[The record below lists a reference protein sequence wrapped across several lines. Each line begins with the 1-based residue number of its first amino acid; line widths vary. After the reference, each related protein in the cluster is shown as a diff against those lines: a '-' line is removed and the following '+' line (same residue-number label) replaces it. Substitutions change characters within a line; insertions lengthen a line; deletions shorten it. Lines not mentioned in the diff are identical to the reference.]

1 MGLQV
6 DQLRWMAE
14 RHGDETAY
22 AQLATKDLLTFT
34 RWDTTSN
41 RLARGLADAGVAPG
55 ERVVLHLENEHLDR
69 WLISYAAIHKTG
81 AVAVPT
87 NTRLTAR
94 ELSTILA
101 HAEPAAMIT
110 STRLRPTL
118 DDALAGGTTSP
129 RLVIHADD
137 HQSWCPTLVTDD
149 STFQVPVGD
158 GDLADILYTSGTTGL
173 PKGVAVR
180 HRNTHLIP
188 NGEPPW
194 TGNSW
199 IHCSPLSTFA
209 GISFVYNP
217 MKMGMR
223 GLYLPRFDPDPWFD
237 AVEQWRPTMA
247 FLVPAMVQLLLS
259 HERFATADLSSLTL
273 LSIGSAP
280 LAPSL
285 HRRVAE
291 RLPEAMVTNNYSMT
305 EAGTAF
311 TYLPPGEV
319 TRRPGSVGMPLP
331 PTEIRIAD
339 EADDAVPAGQIGDVL
354 IGVGEHHREY
364 YRDPEATASTWSGEW
379 LRSGDVGYLDDDGY
393 LYIVGR
399 AKDIIIRGGNN
410 VAATEVEGALY
421 EHPGVLEA
429 AVVGVPHDVLGE
441 DVAAFV
447 VAQPGHDLDPDELR
461 AFCAERLADYKVPRH
476 IWFVDELPRNATGKV
491 LKRDLVPPV

>member
-1 MGLQV
+1 M
-6 DQLRWMAE
+6 
-14 RHGDETAY
+14 
-22 AQLATKDLLTFT
+22 
-34 RWDTTSN
+34 
-41 RLARGLADAGVAPG
+41 ARGLADAGIEPG

-69 WLISYAAIHKTG
+69 WLIAYAAIHKAG

-94 ELSTILA
+94 ELVDDPCPRRA
-101 HAEPAAMIT
+101 GRVIT
-110 STRLRPTL
+110 SHASAPDAGRGGGRRPRLDR
-118 DDALAGGTTSP
+118 

-149 STFQVPVGD
+149 SPFQVPVGD

-223 GLYLPRFDPDPWFD
+223 GLYLPRFDADPWFD

-247 FLVPAMVQLLLS
+247 FLVPGHGAAAPRARPVR
-259 HERFATADLSSLTL
+259 HADLSSLTL

-280 LAPSL
+280 LAPTL

-291 RLPEAMVTNNYSMT
+291 RLPDAMVTNNYSMT

-339 EADDAVPAGQIGDVL
+339 ERGERGAGRRDRRGAHRGGRAPPRVLPRSRGHRDARG
-354 IGVGEHHREY
+354 R
-364 YRDPEATASTWSGEW
+364 GEW
-379 LRSGDVGYLDDDGY
+379 LRSGDLGYLDERRLPLHRGPGQGHRHPRRQQHRRHR
-393 LYIVGR
+393 GR
-399 AKDIIIRGGNN
+399 SG
-410 VAATEVEGALY
+410 
-421 EHPGVLEA
+421 P
-429 AVVGVPHDVLGE
+429 
-441 DVAAFV
+441 
-447 VAQPGHDLDPDELR
+447 LR
-461 AFCAERLADYKVPRH
+461 ARRACSRRPWSASRTTCWARTSAPSWSPDPVTTSTPTSSARFCAERLADYKVPRH
-476 IWFVDELPRNATGKV
+476 VWFVDELPRNATGKV
-491 LKRDLVPPV
+491 LKRDLTPPD

>member
-1 MGLQV
+1 MALQV

-22 AQLATKDLLTFT
+22 AQLASKDLLTFA

-41 RLARGLADAGVAPG
+41 RLARGLAASGVGRASG
-55 ERVVLHLENEHLDR
+55 CVLHLDNEHLDR
-69 WLISYAAIHKTG
+69 WLISYAAIHKAG

-101 HAEPAAMIT
+101 HAEPVAVIT

-118 DDALAGGTTSP
+118 DEALARAASASP
-129 RLVIHADD
+129 LVVDAAD
-137 HQSWCPTLVTDD
+137 HESWCSTLSPDD
-149 STFQVPVGD
+149 DTFQVPVDD
-158 GDLADILYTSGTTGL
+158 GDLADIMYTSGTTGL

-180 HRNTHLIP
+180 HRNTHMIP
-188 NGEPPW
+188 NGEPRW
-194 TGNSW
+194 TGDSW

-223 GLYLPRFDPDPWFD
+223 GLYLPRFDADPWFD

-247 FLVPAMVQLLLS
+247 FLVPAMVQLLLA

-280 LAPSL
+280 LAPTL

-291 RLPEAMVTNNYSMT
+291 RLPDAMVTNNYSMT

-311 TYLPPGEV
+311 TYLPPGEI

-339 EADDAVPAGQIGDVL
+339 DDGEPLPTGEMGEVL

-364 YRDPEATASTWSGEW
+364 YRDPEATAPHVVRRVAA
-379 LRSGDVGYLDDDGY
+379 L
-393 LYIVGR
+393 GR
-399 AKDIIIRGGNN
+399 PRLPRRRRLPLHRRAGQGHHHPRRQQHRRHRGRRRAVRARRRARGRGGRRPPRRARRGRRRLRGGPARRRPRRRR
-410 VAATEVEGALY
+410 AACVLRRAPGRLQGA
-421 EHPGVLEA
+421 
-429 AVVGVPHDVLGE
+429 
-441 DVAAFV
+441 
-447 VAQPGHDLDPDELR
+447 
-461 AFCAERLADYKVPRH
+461 PR

-491 LKRDLVPPV
+491 LKRDLVPPD